1 MRIIIISGQRNAD
14 IQKALQQLNLNDC
27 IQYPESEIL
36 HNYDLSEKV
45 MELCD
50 ACHTQNRDLK
60 IVTYSEIVV
69 NSARLWAIRT
79 NNIGLFKMVSVM
91 DNGETR
97 ETKMDESGELI
108 KWEDGV
114 FDIQQLLLS
123 EIFKAKLKLKINDKT
138 KEKKI

>member
-1 MRIIIISGQRNAD
+1 MKIVIISGQKNAD
-14 IQKALQQLNLNDC
+14 IQKALQKLNLNDC

-60 IVTYSEIVV
+60 IITYSEIVV

-91 DNGETR
+91 VMG
-97 ETKMDESGELI
+97 KPG
-108 KWEDGV
+108 
-114 FDIQQLLLS
+114 
-123 EIFKAKLKLKINDKT
+123 KLKWMNPENLSNGKMGYLTYNRYCLAKYS
-138 KEKKI
+138 KQN

>member
-1 MRIIIISGQRNAD
+1 MKIVIISGQKNAD

-60 IVTYSEIVV
+60 IITYSEIVV

-114 FDIQQLLLS
+114 CSKKQKALYLS
-123 EIFKAKLKLKINDKT
+123 L
-138 KEKKI
+138 